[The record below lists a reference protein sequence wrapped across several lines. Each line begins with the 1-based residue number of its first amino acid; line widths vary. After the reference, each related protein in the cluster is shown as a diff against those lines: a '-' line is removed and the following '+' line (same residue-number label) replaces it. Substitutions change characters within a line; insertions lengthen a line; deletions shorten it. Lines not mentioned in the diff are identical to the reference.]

1 MDFTKTDIN
10 QITLYIL
17 YFFIGAF
24 SGVSLGLIGLGA
36 GLFTIPFLIYTG
48 LTLEQAVAIGLI
60 VQLLPQSL
68 PGVYSFYKAGFI
80 NRHIVAI
87 ALLVLFGS
95 LLGIQ
100 FGVYLNVNKIMKR
113 TTIYNLLSAT
123 LILSG
128 IYVFRKNMLMG
139 EDEELLEV
147 N

>member
-36 GLFTIPFLIYTG
+36 GLFTIPFLIYSG
-48 LTLEQAVAIGLI
+48 LTLQQSVAISLI

-80 NRHIVAI
+80 NRHIIAV

-100 FGVYLNVNKIMKR
+100 FGVYLNVNNIIKR
-113 TTIYNLLSAT
+113 KTIYNILSAT